1 MIPYLLA
8 IAGGYLI
15 AQSRKQDTFADGG
28 GKMADGGMAEGGMI
42 WASPTLRKKYE
53 FAFGKDFKP
62 EYAIESSKKESLIE
76 SYYWNYLLDV
86 LEIEELDEKVA
97 NDWKVA
103 TEVEDGKLVQKGP
116 YRTRYMYSPSLDRLR
131 EQNEGEWY
139 SYGSVSDTFADGG
152 IMVEKMAD
160 GGSMDVVNAEISTI
174 KRNIM
179 GTTSFVMKIKG
190 MRNPQDFIVYP
201 ISADQAG
208 KPIMIQSDT
217 RFGFL
222 DLSSGRGL
230 MSQSHANGAY
240 SYHFTMDKKVP
251 FKISET
257 DLQRLKDNI
266 SDTAG
271 SRVGSKGIVSDNS
284 GANLMAKGGSI
295 SKADVVDTIKKL
307 KSVVEEIKYYKEQ
320 IESDEVSEVE
330 KDIYQNKLPDLYANE
345 SHLANRLRY
354 EVRIYVIDKGKPVA
368 LSQSEYDFSK
378 SYLKKGGSIE
388 SIEEALERFDVTNL
402 DAFEKMQYDNFSK
415 SVGKQQA
422 LQVLINSVEGDYSQ
436 LSPDLRA
443 IAEKFKMAK
452 GGKFE
457 YKSTEVKSRVQVG
470 GFYIYSDYNDNPY
483 ETNPD
488 RKFIAYIPAFAE
500 DGYFPYSAYPTR
512 AEAVENAREYYQG
525 DFDAGKFEPTED
537 YVKRLKKK
545 SGNTMKSGG
554 KVKKYKYYIEFLN
567 KKKGFSRDKK
577 VFDTEEEAVRW
588 GRKNLERFNYDMLKI
603 EFD

>member
-15 AQSRKQDTFADGG
+15 AQSRKQDTFAYGGTMDEGGLMKDFDKNFTTAYILQQQMADKQKVQGVAHDSYDTTYYNEKYYPIRYHDGHSFASKELYNDLRDGSGNIKGSDEREVEEKITAYFDESDVKKLSGSTLHDMWKNGEGISVEKKKKKWFFDDGG
-28 GKMADGGMAEGGMI
+28 NISEYADGG
-42 WASPTLRKKYE
+42 T
-53 FAFGKDFKP
+53 
-62 EYAIESSKKESLIE
+62 
-76 SYYWNYLLDV
+76 
-86 LEIEELDEKVA
+86 
-97 NDWKVA
+97 
-103 TEVEDGKLVQKGP
+103 
-116 YRTRYMYSPSLDRLR
+116 
-131 EQNEGEWY
+131 
-139 SYGSVSDTFADGG
+139 
-152 IMVEKMAD
+152 
-160 GGSMDVVNAEISTI
+160 
-174 KRNIM
+174 
-179 GTTSFVMKIKG
+179 
-190 MRNPQDFIVYP
+190 
-201 ISADQAG
+201 
-208 KPIMIQSDT
+208 
-217 RFGFL
+217 
-222 DLSSGRGL
+222 
-230 MSQSHANGAY
+230 
-240 SYHFTMDKKVP
+240 
-251 FKISET
+251 
-257 DLQRLKDNI
+257 
-266 SDTAG
+266 
-271 SRVGSKGIVSDNS
+271 
-284 GANLMAKGGSI
+284 
-295 SKADVVDTIKKL
+295 
-307 KSVVEEIKYYKEQ
+307 
-320 IESDEVSEVE
+320 
-330 KDIYQNKLPDLYANE
+330 
-345 SHLANRLRY
+345 
-354 EVRIYVIDKGKPVA
+354 
-368 LSQSEYDFSK
+368 
-378 SYLKKGGSIE
+378 
-388 SIEEALERFDVTNL
+388 IEEALERFDVTKL

-422 LQVLINSVEGDYSQ
+422 LQVLINSVEGDYSE
-436 LSPDLRA
+436 LSPHLRA

-512 AEAVENAREYYQG
+512 AEAVENAREYYQA

-603 EFD
+603 EFY